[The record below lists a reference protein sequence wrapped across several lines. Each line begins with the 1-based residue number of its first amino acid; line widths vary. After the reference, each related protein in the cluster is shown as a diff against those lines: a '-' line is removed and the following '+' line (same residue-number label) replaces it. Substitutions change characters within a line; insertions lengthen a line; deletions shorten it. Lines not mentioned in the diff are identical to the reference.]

1 MHLSPSTSDLRVP
14 RTAQSSVPRGH
25 QPTRSQTHGRLRCAA
40 LSVAPQVV
48 LALLAILLSTPLV
61 AHAQYGGPAGNTLPE
76 SAAPDTYDP
85 SLPDAYG
92 RGPDDPH
99 AGHDH
104 APGEPHDH
112 GAERAAPLTRAQH
125 QAFADAVEL
134 APFRTLSVFDN
145 GRVKILDTL
154 AREHLRSIYGKEKFR
169 DTRADTLDNEPRD
182 ADSTK
187 TRKPYNYDPVFTLL
201 DLAFNGAWYNDKP
214 LLHAEVLPLRRRLLA
229 HLPEDE
235 QERWLKLG
243 RLTPAMFVS
252 APVQAVYRGA
262 DTSREEAKGRD
273 QLFFA
278 FQTWQT
284 TAERLRLMAPVV
296 GSVDWTHPDQQ
307 APASGA
313 GVAGVPELWPQ
324 LAAAW
329 RAGEAESVNVLLR
342 ELAHQ
347 IPQINAQQYPPAYR
361 GTLERIYNRTG
372 KFSIGYVFYALAT
385 LLLLLAM
392 ATGRGALRTL
402 GVAALLL
409 GLGAHTASF
418 AIRAVLSGRW
428 AIHNQYESFIAISL
442 FAVILGVVM
451 MFAKR
456 MLVFGTAAAALGTV
470 SLLTANLWA
479 IPSNEVGQVAGILAT
494 SRILYVHVNMVLVSY
509 SLIGLSFFVSLAY
522 LFAHYVPGRQL
533 AAVASAG
540 TAGGNTALPTT
551 TPPATATAGRKRMLA
566 DLDKAQL
573 TLMQL
578 AFYLL
583 GVGILLGAY
592 WADHAWGRWWAWDPK
607 ETWALITWIVYL
619 IAIHVRFGVRDR
631 GLVTAWLSV
640 IGFVVMLWTYWGVN
654 LLLSGLH
661 SYA

>member
-1 MHLSPSTSDLRVP
+1 MNLP
-14 RTAQSSVPRGH
+14 R
-25 QPTRSQTHGRLRCAA
+25 L
-40 LSVAPQVV
+40 LLL
-48 LALLAILLSTPLV
+48 LALLTTGLTTAAPAL
-61 AHAQYGGPAGNTLPE
+61 AQYGGPAGNTQPDVTGGAHAPEDFDPTLPG
-76 SAAPDTYDP
+76 SGV
-85 SLPDAYG
+85 DAYG
-92 RGPDDPH
+92 RPADDPH

-104 APGEPHDH
+104 APDEPH
-112 GAERAAPLTRAQH
+112 AASAPLTDAQH
-125 QAFADAVEL
+125 QAFADAL
-134 APFRTLSVFDN
+134 DLSAFRKLSVFDN

-169 DTRADTLDNEPRD
+169 DTRADTLG
-182 ADSTK
+182 ADLK
-187 TRKPYNYDPVFTLL
+187 DRKPYRYDPVFTLL
-201 DLAFNGAWYNDKP
+201 DLAFNAAWYIDKP

-229 HLPEDE
+229 HLPADE
-235 QERWLKLG
+235 QERWLKIG

-262 DTSREEAKGRD
+262 DTSREEARGRD
-273 QLFFA
+273 QLYYA
-278 FQTWQT
+278 FQNWQT
-284 TAERLRLMAPVV
+284 TDARLRLMAPVPGGDEWMLPNAV
-296 GSVDWTHPDQQ
+296 P
-307 APASGA
+307 PAQGT
-313 GVAGVPELWPQ
+313 GVASVPELWPQ

-329 RAGEAESVNVLLR
+329 RSGEAESVNVLLR

-347 IPQINAQQYPPAYR
+347 IPQVNAGQYPPAYR
-361 GTLERIYNRTG
+361 GTLERIYNQTG
-372 KFSIGYVFYALAT
+372 KFSIGYVAYGIAT

-392 ATGRGALRTL
+392 ATGRGGLRVL

-442 FAVILGVVM
+442 FAVVVGVVM
-451 MFAKR
+451 LFAKR
-456 MLVFGTAAAALGTV
+456 MLVFGAAAAALGTL
-470 SLLTANLWA
+470 SLLVANLWA
-479 IPSNEVGQVAGILAT
+479 IPSHEVGQVAGILAT

-522 LFAHYVPGRQL
+522 LFAHYVPGREL
-533 AAVASAG
+533 AAVA
-540 TAGGNTALPTT
+540 TAGMDGPQPALAGGVAPNAEGARHRR
-551 TPPATATAGRKRMLA
+551 PATAGRKRMLA

-619 IAIHVRFGVRDR
+619 IAIHARFGVRDR
-631 GLVTAWLSV
+631 GLTTAWLSV

>member
-1 MHLSPSTSDLRVP
+1 MNLS
-14 RTAQSSVPRGH
+14 
-25 QPTRSQTHGRLRCAA
+25 RLV
-40 LSVAPQVV
+40 LVV
-48 LALLAILLSTPLV
+48 LALLTACSPAL
-61 AHAQYGGPAGNTLPE
+61 AQYGGPAGNTQPQSNTSSAPEDFAPTLPGGVDAHGR
-76 SAAPDTYDP
+76 SA
-85 SLPDAYG
+85 
-92 RGPDDPH
+92 DDPH

-104 APGEPHDH
+104 APGEPHSGHAGHALSTAD
-112 GAERAAPLTRAQH
+112 PLPHAQH
-125 QAFADAVEL
+125 QAFADAIDLGV
-134 APFRTLSVFDN
+134 FRKLSVFDN

-154 AREHLRSIYGKEKFR
+154 AREHLRSIYGKEKFS
-169 DTRADTLDNEPRD
+169 DTRADTLELAPKD
-182 ADSTK
+182 
-187 TRKPYNYDPVFTLL
+187 RKSYKYDPVFTLL
-201 DLAFNGAWYNDKP
+201 DLAFNTAWYIDKP

-229 HLPEDE
+229 HLPADE
-235 QERWLKLG
+235 QERWLKIG

-252 APVQAVYRGA
+252 APVQAIYRGA

-273 QLFFA
+273 QLYYA
-278 FQTWQT
+278 FQNWQT
-284 TAERLRLMAPVV
+284 TTDRLRLIAPAP
-296 GSVDWTHPDQQ
+296 GSDDWTRPNA
-307 APASGA
+307 APSATGT

-324 LAAAW
+324 LVAAW

-347 IPQINAQQYPPAYR
+347 IPQINAEQYPPAYR
-361 GTLERIYNRTG
+361 GTLESIYNRTG
-372 KFSIGYVFYALAT
+372 KFTIGYVFYGVAT
-385 LLLLLAM
+385 LLLLLTM
-392 ATGRGALRTL
+392 ATGRGTL
-402 GVAALLL
+402 KFLGIATLLM

-442 FAVILGVVM
+442 FAVIVGVVM
-451 MFAKR
+451 LFAKR
-456 MLVFGTAAAALGTV
+456 MLVFGTAAAALGTI

-522 LFAHYVPGRQL
+522 LYAHYVPGRQ
-533 AAVASAG
+533 AAALASAG
-540 TAGGNTALPTT
+540 MDDVQVDTDGASPDR
-551 TPPATATAGRKRMLA
+551 PATAGRKRMLA
-566 DLDKAQL
+566 DLDKSQL